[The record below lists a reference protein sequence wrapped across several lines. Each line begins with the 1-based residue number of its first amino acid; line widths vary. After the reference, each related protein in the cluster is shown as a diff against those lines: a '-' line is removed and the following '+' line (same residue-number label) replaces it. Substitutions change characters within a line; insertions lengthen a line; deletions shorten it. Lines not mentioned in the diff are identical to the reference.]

1 MPANAALYLPIEGV
15 DLADVFPDAKPAGS
29 FFDRKSAF
37 RVPFK
42 NTSIKF
48 NVMPGEAVAEH
59 LDQLAAYIDSLP
71 DSPADKESA
80 KAAVAGTRT
89 VLGLQ
94 TELEFEGNDGD
105 DLVDLL
111 DKLLGHYKGCIFWFD
126 SVVLH
131 DGTVLVGPLK
141 DNPIRVARVDEAGLL
156 SDLALR
162 SKAHWGYSPEFIE
175 RCREELTY
183 DEEQLR
189 SADMRFFVVENDQ
202 RVVGF
207 YALKLLGATEI
218 ELEAMFV
225 EPSLIG
231 LGFGRLLME
240 HAKLVAL
247 ELGAQQLIVQSDPYA
262 ERFYKAAGGVVTGTR
277 ESASIPGRYLPTL
290 AISLTEQA
298 PSTAD

>member
-1 MPANAALYLPIEGV
+1 MPANAGLYLPIEGV
-15 DLADVFPDAKPAGS
+15 DLADVFPNATSAGS
-29 FFDRKSAF
+29 FSDRKSAF

-42 NTSIKF
+42 DTSVKF
-48 NVMPGEAVAEH
+48 NVMPRAAVAEH
-59 LDQLAAYIDSLP
+59 LEQFVAYIESLQDSLAA
-71 DSPADKESA
+71 KEAA
-80 KAAVAGTRT
+80 KAALRNART

-94 TELEFEGNDGD
+94 TELEFEEDE
-105 DLVDLL
+105 DLMDLL
-111 DKLLGHYKGCIFWFD
+111 DRILNHYKGCMFIFD

-141 DNPIRVARVDEAGLL
+141 DNPIRAARVDEAGLL

-189 SADMRFFVVENDQ
+189 CEDMRFFVVENDQ
-202 RVVGF
+202 RIVGF
-207 YALKLLGATEI
+207 YALKLLGANEI

-231 LGFGRLLME
+231 QGFGRLLME
-240 HAKLVAL
+240 HAKLVGV
-247 ELGAQQLIVQSDPYA
+247 ELGAKQLIVQSDPYA

-290 AISLTEQA
+290 AIDL
-298 PSTAD
+298 TADV

>member
-1 MPANAALYLPIEGV
+1 MFI
-15 DLADVFPDAKPAGS
+15 
-29 FFDRKSAF
+29 
-37 RVPFK
+37 
-42 NTSIKF
+42 
-48 NVMPGEAVAEH
+48 
-59 LDQLAAYIDSLP
+59 
-71 DSPADKESA
+71 
-80 KAAVAGTRT
+80 
-89 VLGLQ
+89 
-94 TELEFEGNDGD
+94 
-105 DLVDLL
+105 
-111 DKLLGHYKGCIFWFD
+111 FD

-141 DNPIRVARVDEAGLL
+141 DNPIRPARADEAALL

-189 SADMRFFVVENDQ
+189 SEDMRFFVVENEQ
-202 RVVGF
+202 SIVGF
-207 YALKLLGATEI
+207 YALKLLSAADI

-225 EPSLIG
+225 EPSFIG

-240 HAKLVAL
+240 HAKLVAV
-247 ELGAQQLIVQSDPYA
+247 ELGAQRLIVQSDPYA

-277 ESASIPGRYLPTL
+277 ESASISGRYLPTL

>member
-15 DLADVFPDAKPAGS
+15 DLADVFADAKPARG
-29 FFDRKSAF
+29 FFDSKSAF
-37 RVPFK
+37 RVPF
-42 NTSIKF
+42 NDTSVKF
-48 NVMPGEAVAEH
+48 NVMPRETVAEH
-59 LDQLAAYIDSLP
+59 LEQFVAYIDSLQ
-71 DSPADKESA
+71 DSPADKEAA
-80 KAAVAGTRT
+80 KAALRGART

-94 TELEFEGNDGD
+94 TELEFEGNE
-105 DLVDLL
+105 DLL
-111 DKLLGHYKGCIFWFD
+111 DMLDRILSHYKGCMFIFD
-126 SVVLH
+126 SVVLD

-141 DNPIRVARVDEAGLL
+141 DNPIRAARVDEAGLL

-189 SADMRFFVVENDQ
+189 SEDMRFFVVESDQ
-202 RVVGF
+202 RIVGF
-207 YALKLLGATEI
+207 YALKLLGASEI

-225 EPSLIG
+225 EPSFIG

-240 HAKLVAL
+240 HAKLVGV
-247 ELGAQQLIVQSDPYA
+247 ELGAKQLIVQSDPYA

-290 AISLTEQA
+290 AIDL
-298 PSTAD
+298 TADV